1 MGSTFQQDEN
11 KSIVIYVATAPPSS
25 EEGKRSNP
33 SKASEWFLKSYSL
46 HNIRVTP
53 LVYIAYIL
61 EDIYLTIYLYFRDL
75 FYFSEVI
82 MRPLCHLSL
91 QPVDYENK
99 RLYTL
104 KVEGS
109 NPHIDP
115 QFLAWGPYKD
125 EATIKVHT
133 LKYA

>member
-1 MGSTFQQDEN
+1 M
-11 KSIVIYVATAPPSS
+11 K
-25 EEGKRSNP
+25 
-33 SKASEWFLKSYSL
+33 W
-46 HNIRVTP
+46 
-53 LVYIAYIL
+53 
-61 EDIYLTIYLYFRDL
+61 
-75 FYFSEVI
+75 
-82 MRPLCHLSL
+82 LCDQFAISLSL
-91 QPVDYENK
+91 PQPVDYENK

-133 LKYA
+133 LKYV